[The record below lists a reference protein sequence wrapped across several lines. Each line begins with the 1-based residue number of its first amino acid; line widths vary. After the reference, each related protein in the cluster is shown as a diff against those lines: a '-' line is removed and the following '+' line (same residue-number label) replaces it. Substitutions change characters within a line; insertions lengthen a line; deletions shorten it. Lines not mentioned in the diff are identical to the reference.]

1 MNYLINK
8 LLYGFSVQEVVLLM
22 GVGYISW
29 LVLGVVC
36 EQKSL
41 LWKRRWK
48 LLNIC
53 FCIASIFVIFKMTLI
68 GRTPGERVVELRPFY
83 TFATVSYN
91 SGAYR
96 TLLMNIFLFFPFGL
110 TLPWGFAKSGN
121 IKQKLVIDGLIGMG
135 LSIAIESIQYCFGI
149 GRAEMDDAICN
160 TLGCLFGSTSY
171 YLCQLLKSIKNL
183 R

>member
-1 MNYLINK
+1 MQNTQNDKSNGKMNYLINK

-22 GVGYISW
+22 GAGYISW

-96 TLLMNIFLFFPFGL
+96 T
-110 TLPWGFAKSGN
+110 
-121 IKQKLVIDGLIGMG
+121 
-135 LSIAIESIQYCFGI
+135 C
-149 GRAEMDDAICN
+149 
-160 TLGCLFGSTSY
+160 
-171 YLCQLLKSIKNL
+171 
-183 R
+183 